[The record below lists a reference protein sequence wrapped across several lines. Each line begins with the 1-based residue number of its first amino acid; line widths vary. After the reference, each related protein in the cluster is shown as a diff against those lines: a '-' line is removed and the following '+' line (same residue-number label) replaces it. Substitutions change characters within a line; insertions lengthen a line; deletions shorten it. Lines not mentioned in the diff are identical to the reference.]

1 MGMKSLGEYYATK
14 DLVEECHGS
23 CKETVALEVLARAAS
38 GEEGPLLCPKHR
50 DELLRQFVLD
60 ACILG
65 VQKYTGECR
74 DFLHDSEMVEYGYHQ
89 DEPWQ
94 QFILGEQDGEMKTT
108 FKITITTTQEE
119 W

>member
-1 MGMKSLGEYYATK
+1 MSMRTLGDYHATE
-14 DLVEECHGS
+14 DLIAECHGS

-38 GEEGPLLCPKHR
+38 GEEDPLLCSKHR

-65 VQKYTGECR
+65 VQKYTRECEG
-74 DFLHDSEMVEYGYHQ
+74 LHDSEMVEFGE
-89 DEPWQ
+89 DDGAPWQ
-94 QFILGEQDGEMKTT
+94 QFILGDQDGEMKTT